1 MIQKI
6 VTSIFFC
13 LLVAVC
19 SAFSQTPQVDDTKTT
34 PTANNLTYQFPNAE
48 KRFRRYLNDT
58 VGVGA
63 LIGTGIG
70 AAFQQIDNDPPEWK
84 KTGKGFARRLGSNFG
99 QNAIEQT
106 TQYGLSE
113 VFRQDQKYQKCDCIG
128 FSRRTIYALK
138 SGFTARNRS
147 GRTVFSPPKVVSPF
161 VGSVAAV
168 KLWYPNRY
176 TVKDGLRRGGYGL
189 VFNAGFNLI
198 QEFIFKK

>member
-6 VTSIFFC
+6 FPSICFC

-19 SAFSQTPQVDDTKTT
+19 PAFSQTSQADDKKTAT
-34 PTANNLTYQFPNAE
+34 TSNSVYQFPNAE

-63 LIGTGIG
+63 LIGIGIG
-70 AAFQQIDNDPPEWK
+70 AAFQQIDNDPPEWR

-113 VFRQDQKYQKCDCIG
+113 VFKQDQKYQKCDCSG

-138 SGFTARNRS
+138 SGFTARNS
-147 GRTVFSPPKVVSPF
+147 KGKIVFSPPKVVSPF

-168 KLWYPNRY
+168 KLWYPKRF
-176 TVKDGLRRGGYGL
+176 TVQDGLRRGGYGL
-189 VFNAGFNLI
+189 LFNVGFNLI
-198 QEFIFKK
+198 QEFILKK